1 MKGFTYSKD
10 YKLRDF
16 KSCVT
21 FNFPYVDSDLWGTDI
36 LFNKL
41 RPETWVWI

>member
-21 FNFPYVDSDLWGTDI
+21 FNFPYVDSDLTSF
-36 LFNKL
+36 LFLNCL
-41 RPETWVWI
+41 CD